1 MLKKQTKLWRTLML
15 STWFTIS
22 HHRTAEPPARHSAV
36 KSYQNQGF
44 SQTETHQQLKKP
56 KVTQFTSATPVL
68 NSPFIPSAAVQE
80 ALLVHLA
87 GSHKHFLHNAPA
99 TFLTMAHISLQINDM
114 HVSAGN
120 PLGRTR
126 CWLKTL
132 MYREHARS
140 YKHTRTQQSKSD
152 L

>member
-99 TFLTMAHISLQINDM
+99 TFLTMAHQPSDKRYARL
-114 HVSAGN
+114 
-120 PLGRTR
+120 
-126 CWLKTL
+126 CWKSIREKTL
-132 MYREHARS
+132 LV
-140 YKHTRTQQSKSD
+140 KDTD
-152 L
+152 VP